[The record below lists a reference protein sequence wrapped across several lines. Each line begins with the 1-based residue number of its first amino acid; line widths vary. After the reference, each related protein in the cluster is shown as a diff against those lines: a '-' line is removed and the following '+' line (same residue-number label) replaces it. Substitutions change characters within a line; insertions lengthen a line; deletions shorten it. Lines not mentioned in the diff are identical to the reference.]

1 MDLNLVFRLWKKFFS
16 NVLLCAQ
23 LYEFMKLEKLVMV
36 KIMGSMEDDNTFSTL
51 TFMMTRLWK
60 VVYVNIWI

>member
-1 MDLNLVFRLWKKFFS
+1 
-16 NVLLCAQ
+16 
-23 LYEFMKLEKLVMV
+23 MKVEKLVVV

-51 TFMMTRLWK
+51 TFMMTRLQK